1 VAGTAAKGQAKIIR
15 RGGGV
20 TLNLYIARR
29 FLGTVGRVF
38 LIFFGI
44 LMLIDMI
51 EQLRRFSGAGV
62 GLGDAAVLSLMN
74 VPSTLYRILPLILI
88 MGSIAMF
95 LGLARSSELVV
106 VRAAGRSGLRFLLT
120 PVVAAVGL
128 GLLTV
133 GAFNPIVAATSK
145 HYDAARAGLSQSGG
159 SVLSVADTG
168 LWLRQG
174 SDGGQTVIQAARAN
188 LDGTQLFGVTF
199 LGFDANGLPATRIE
213 AETAKLTAGAWELTG
228 AKSWDLTSANP
239 ELSATRVAGA
249 TTLPSDLTP
258 ERIRDSFGTPSAI
271 AFWDLPEYIGDLE
284 RAGFSARA
292 YRLWFQMELA
302 QPLLMAAMVLVAA
315 GFTMRHTRFGGTGQM
330 VLYAMLAGFAIFF
343 MRNFAQ
349 ALGDSGQIP
358 ISVAAWSPPLAAFLM
373 SLGLLLHL
381 EDG

>member
-1 VAGTAAKGQAKIIR
+1 M
-15 RGGGV
+15 
-20 TLNLYIARR
+20 TLSIYIARR
-29 FLGTVGRVF
+29 FFWTVARVF

-51 EQLRRFSGAGV
+51 EQIRRFSGAGI
-62 GLGDAAVLSLMN
+62 GLSQAMGLSLMN
-74 VPSTLYRILPLILI
+74 VPETLYRVLPLILI
-88 MGSIAMF
+88 IGSIAMF

-120 PVVAAVGL
+120 PLVVAVAL
-128 GLLTV
+128 GLVTV
-133 GAFNPIVAATSK
+133 AVFNPIVAATAK
-145 HYDAARAGLSQSGG
+145 QYDLARAKLTHGGG

-174 SDGGQTVIQAARAN
+174 GDDGQTVIQAARSN
-188 LDGTQLFGVTF
+188 PDGTELFGVTF
-199 LGFDANGLPATRIE
+199 LRFDATGLPASRIE
-213 AETAKLTAGAWELTG
+213 AETATLEAGGWVLNG
-228 AKSWDLTSANP
+228 AKHWDLTATNP
-239 ELSATRVAGA
+239 EQTATRSP
-249 TTLPSDLTP
+249 TTLTLPSDLTA

-271 AFWDLPEYIGDLE
+271 AFWDLPAYIDGLE

-330 VLYAMLAGFAIFF
+330 VLYAMLTGFAIFF
-343 MRNFAQ
+343 LRNFAQ

-358 ISVAAWSPPLAAFLM
+358 IAVAAWSPPLAAVLM